1 MSKKRRKKKK
11 LRVRWNR
18 IFVALFV
25 VIALLFGIY
34 KSFTFVIG
42 EFVNFFQSDNVIEVE
57 TEKPSEAIGTV
68 VLDPGHGGVDVGAV
82 RGNLYEKDIDLKVA
96 QIVQTEL
103 EEHNVNVVMTR
114 ETDETI
120 NPHNKISD
128 LKQRAGMSQ
137 KYQADYFVSIH
148 VNAFDQTNDISGFE
162 VYVRNDESQTL
173 AKNIST
179 QIESLNLSQNR
190 GIVSGKHLQVLRDNT
205 VPSVLI
211 ELGYI
216 NGKDYAY
223 LSNDAELE
231 RLAKSIAKGILKM
244 YEKIN

>member
-18 IFVALFV
+18 IFVALFI

-42 EFVNFFQSDNVIEVE
+42 GFVNFFQSDNVIEVE

-68 VLDPGHGGVDVGAV
+68 VLDPGHGGVDVGAI

-96 QIVQTEL
+96 QIVQSEL

-173 AKNIST
+173 AKNISA

-190 GIVSGKHLQVLRDNT
+190 GIVSGKHLQVLRDNS

-223 LSNDAELE
+223 LSSDAALE

-244 YEKIN
+244 YKK